1 MWSRGQT
8 FTQEVSKHKFIWFY
22 GIASLGPT
30 GHHLQVSPG
39 QQFPTWRLQ
48 MSVQAPVWET
58 TTSYRQREKAKT
70 TCISLP
76 AWSTSMFI
84 RPQACVCPSNQT
96 SRASKEDQQT
106 SRPWQR
112 AKGHLRSLSVPCP
125 RWEPVQDHL
134 ADCCIP
140 MGSRNTSPAGH
151 RVSGSSRSRKSQK
164 HTKAPNIPAPRK
176 QWREKLNGSR

>member
-84 RPQACVCPSNQT
+84 RPQTCVCPSNQT

-112 AKGHLRSLSVPCP
+112 AKGGNLSRTISQIAAFLWDPGTQALLATEWVD
-125 RWEPVQDHL
+125 PV
-134 ADCCIP
+134 AAAKA
-140 MGSRNTSPAGH
+140 RNTQRRQTSLPL
-151 RVSGSSRSRKSQK
+151 GSSGGRS
-164 HTKAPNIPAPRK
+164 
-176 QWREKLNGSR
+176 